1 VTKLPRRFSRPASG
15 MRHVRSGVF
24 STPSRAA
31 DDVRDGD
38 DRAVPGVQPN
48 RASRPRARPSGDGN
62 GVPVDAAIEAA
73 LAAPGVDAVTRV
85 HLDETRQRLAS
96 GRAEARGSAETP
108 TLSDTLF
115 TFVMPRLQ
123 HPEVLGIEQQL
134 VLLERLSEE
143 LGGRE
148 GALVVRRELRRLALL
163 RQHCNTLVE
172 G

>member
-1 VTKLPRRFSRPASG
+1 
-15 MRHVRSGVF
+15 
-24 STPSRAA
+24 
-31 DDVRDGD
+31 
-38 DRAVPGVQPN
+38 
-48 RASRPRARPSGDGN
+48 
-62 GVPVDAAIEAA
+62 VDAAIEAA

-123 HPEVLGIEQQL
+123 HPEVLGVEQQL

-143 LGGRE
+143 LGAQDSDRVVRE